1 LAQFQVIQPLDLQE
15 AITIRDY
22 QAKGA
27 TVFGWQGSII
37 QASSN

>member
-1 LAQFQVIQPLDLQE
+1 LAHFQVIQPLDLHE

-27 TVFGWQGSII
+27 TVFGWQGSIM
-37 QASSN
+37 QTSRN